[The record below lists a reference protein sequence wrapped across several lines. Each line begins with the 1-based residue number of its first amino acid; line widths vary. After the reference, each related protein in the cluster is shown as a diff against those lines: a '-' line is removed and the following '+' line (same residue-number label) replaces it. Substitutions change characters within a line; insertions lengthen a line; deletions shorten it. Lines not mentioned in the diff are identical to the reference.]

1 MRSAAWQTRAAE
13 LRALL
18 PLGVGEQAAVL
29 GDANRMVEAFRAG
42 AAEIPE
48 GNGARLS
55 RRPSC

>member
-1 MRSAAWQTRAAE
+1 MANTGAE

-29 GDANRMVEAFRAG
+29 RDTNRMVEAIRAG

-48 GNGARLS
+48 GNGGG
-55 RRPSC
+55 